1 MSTLAFSL
9 SYVEYTHSNQ
19 EGLTWLKDENNLQ
32 MLHDVLYCP
41 SFYNVQVFGAYHRH
55 VADTPYKRPVTPCDL
70 SQQSPA
76 NKMSYMDML
85 SVLAAPLAM
94 AYVVHT
100 RLEYAQPG
108 VKELLAPSPS
118 EEELSQI
125 QVTAPSLLEG
135 LPPQQDANRI
145 ITGASGH
152 IGGSIVQH
160 LLARGEKNLRLI
172 DRDTPDADVLANS
185 GVEYIKCDITD
196 EKAVRE
202 AICKP
207 FPHSTLPTVIYHAAA
222 IIRFVCLPA
231 VASTWC

>member
-1 MSTLAFSL
+1 MSFA
-9 SYVEYTHSNQ
+9 EM
-19 EGLTWLKDENNLQ
+19 LT
-32 MLHDVLYCP
+32 
-41 SFYNVQVFGAYHRH
+41 
-55 VADTPYKRPVTPCDL
+55 
-70 SQQSPA
+70 
-76 NKMSYMDML
+76 
-85 SVLAAPLAM
+85 VLAAPLAL

-100 RLEYAQPG
+100 RLEYAQTG
-108 VKELLAPSPS
+108 VKQLLAPIPS
-118 EEELSQI
+118 DDELSQI

-185 GVEYIKCDITD
+185 GVEYIKCDITN
-196 EKAVRE
+196 EQAVRE

-207 FPHSTLPTVIYHAAA
+207 FPDSTLPTVIYHAAA
-222 IIRFVCLPA
+222 IIRFVRQPA
-231 VASTWC
+231 IVSA